1 MVRWLVASLVTIA
14 AFAMATSICGALILP
29 TVMKDPGVR
38 WGVAGA
44 LGVAVAALA
53 ALWGHS
59 FATAER
65 STDAAHTTSA
75 PAPTTTI
82 TGPGTTSNKISGTF
96 HQPVIQA
103 RDIYRP
109 ASDGSIPPQ
118 TTDSGQQDCTVAGK
132 SGTRNEI
139 SGGIF
144 FSAVIQGS
152 DITLQ
157 LPREITPALSGLP
170 LGTPAFTGRDT
181 DLR

>member
-1 MVRWLVASLVTIA
+1 MVRWLVASLVTIT
-14 AFAMATSICGALILP
+14 AFAMATLICGALILP

-75 PAPTTTI
+75 TAPTTTI
-82 TGPGTTSNKISGTF
+82 TRPGTTSNKISGGTF

-109 ASDGSIPPQ
+109 AIDGSIPPQ
-118 TTDSGQQDCTVAGK
+118 TSDSGQQD
-132 SGTRNEI
+132 
-139 SGGIF
+139 
-144 FSAVIQGS
+144 
-152 DITLQ
+152 
-157 LPREITPALSGLP
+157 
-170 LGTPAFTGRDT
+170 
-181 DLR
+181 